1 VLGGF
6 LIIHAVTNIFILAYN
21 LWTSIEISS
30 PKKSKTEDLNISLV
44 SPELPKINAPIIKQ
58 TPKKIL
64 EADPSSPKQTNTSAL
79 LDSTMDLLKWGSP
92 KSKES
97 PLSTSFLMTDSQIDD
112 LLNSPNSSI
121 FKAKQNLNGSKNDS
135 KEDLGLSFYSNK
147 SFLNSYDEKAQ
158 SRSLMNW
165 TSGTNLNNSLS
176 ENNRKEVKERLSQ
189 QVYRL
194 STPPTSPRQKT
205 SVFEKVEVKKSSTV
219 QLTPYKFG
227 WDKHQ
232 KIDKLKLWLNTHVIS
247 ALADEIA
254 RINRT
259 LKSKGIKTLEKFS
272 YEHLN
277 LLIHDENIID
287 SDKISS
293 VEISHH
299 RNLLEQ
305 YRAQIYRI
313 LPYFEN
319 IAAKNDP
326 WEISLKR
333 ILELSQ
339 HGYLSCFDKEK
350 DTQIIVNCILEWF
363 NSKPMPTQNGF
374 GLKPRSWF
382 SNRYYCDYKHQSK
395 DAWLIRNSDSNPNSE
410 DGKIKTLLMHMHH
423 QKLDMERNS
432 RVSRIDILESS
443 KFTTSEL
450 MDQLCPILVKHENN
464 FLLIKANTEIHEF
477 SSSLAVF
484 EAFVALFESFKNTAV
499 SHLSPV

>member
-1 VLGGF
+1 MPIKPQKQLWYHAIELSFGLIFYTPNYQRTYHKNLSSYELAFLVLGGF

-305 YRAQIYRI
+305 YR
-313 LPYFEN
+313 
-319 IAAKNDP
+319 
-326 WEISLKR
+326 
-333 ILELSQ
+333 
-339 HGYLSCFDKEK
+339 
-350 DTQIIVNCILEWF
+350 
-363 NSKPMPTQNGF
+363 
-374 GLKPRSWF
+374 
-382 SNRYYCDYKHQSK
+382 
-395 DAWLIRNSDSNPNSE
+395 PN
-410 DGKIKTLLMHMHH
+410 L
-423 QKLDMERNS
+423 
-432 RVSRIDILESS
+432 
-443 KFTTSEL
+443 
-450 MDQLCPILVKHENN
+450 
-464 FLLIKANTEIHEF
+464 
-477 SSSLAVF
+477 
-484 EAFVALFESFKNTAV
+484 
-499 SHLSPV
+499 